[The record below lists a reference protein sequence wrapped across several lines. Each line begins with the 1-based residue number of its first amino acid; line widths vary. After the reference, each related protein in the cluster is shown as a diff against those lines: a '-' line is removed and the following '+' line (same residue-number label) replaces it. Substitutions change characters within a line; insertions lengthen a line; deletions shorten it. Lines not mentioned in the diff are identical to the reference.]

1 MVNAGRYFPAL
12 RESAA
17 RRYFAGQSAS
27 IVGTWTQTITLNLI
41 LWEQTHSAGLLGVLN
56 FLLYGPMLFLPAAFG
71 ARLQPATV
79 RVVTLRIVAASGLV
93 SLALC
98 VAAWCGLLRPGA
110 ILVTGLAMGVIGA
123 IEMPSR
129 QLLLTTLLQDKS
141 LFVNAVATNTLVFN
155 LGRML
160 GPAVAALIYAKWGA
174 AWAFGLGSLG
184 VLFMCAMM
192 ASLSGVRIPEV
203 RSGGRGSMREAFAH
217 VRRDA
222 FARRFVP
229 LLSCL
234 GIFVSSYQTL
244 IPVLA
249 ATGYGD
255 AARFTGLLFGCAGA
269 GSLSAA
275 LLLSVALGDAAR
287 RQLLAWTPWLCAGA
301 LMLIALAP
309 TVVLTALCFWL
320 LGAALTFSTTTINA
334 TLQRGCPGHLRGGVV
349 GIYAMAFMGAI
360 PLGHLVIGALA
371 GAVGV
376 RTAFAVMAGGVT
388 ICRLLIDAVNR
399 RSSRG
404 EQR

>member
-27 IVGTWTQTITLNLI
+27 IIGTWTQTITLNLM
-41 LWEQTHSAGLLGVLN
+41 LWEQTHSASHLGLLN
-56 FLLYGPMLFLPAAFG
+56 FLLYGPMLLLPAAFG

-79 RVVTLRIVAASGLV
+79 RAVTLRIVTVSVVLSLCLCLAAFR
-93 SLALC
+93 
-98 VAAWCGLLRPGA
+98 GLLGPGA
-110 ILVTGLAMGVIGA
+110 ILVAGLAMGVIGA
-123 IEMPSR
+123 LEMPSR

-160 GPAVAALIYAKWGA
+160 GPAIAALIYANWGA

-192 ASLSGVRIPEV
+192 ASLSSVQISDAK
-203 RSGGRGSMREAFAH
+203 SGGRGSMREAFAH
-217 VRRDA
+217 IRRDA

-229 LLSCL
+229 LLACL

-255 AARFTGLLFGCAGA
+255 AARFTGILFGCAGA

-301 LMLIALAP
+301 LVLIGLAP
-309 TVVLTALCFWL
+309 TVILTALCFWL

-349 GIYAMAFMGAI
+349 GIYAMAFMGSI
-360 PLGHLVIGALA
+360 PVGHLAIGALA
-371 GAVGV
+371 GVIGA
-376 RTAFAVMAGGVT
+376 RPAFAVMAGGVLA
-388 ICRLLIDAVNR
+388 CQGLIGAMTGR
-399 RSSRG
+399 AGRTGHR
-404 EQR
+404 